1 MHQFNSHDR
10 GTRLFLLLA
19 GSLLAGFLAVP
30 CLGQS
35 SAKPPV
41 EQEPPVAENSRGVPA
56 AQDSPPT
63 EPPEIPLWQRVDNSP
78 LPAVATEKPF
88 PLPYA
93 EGFQGIWY
101 PNQPSGDEYV
111 YKYSGGLGTYPQQ
124 LNPIAIYAPEV
135 RKTFFVFGG
144 RASDANRLLHMI
156 SYYDHETGL
165 VARPRILLDKQTD
178 DAHDNPTLV
187 IDGEGYVWIFS
198 NAHGTSRPAFVHRSE
213 KPYAI
218 DSFIRIAET
227 NFSYSQPW
235 FVPQKGFCFLHTHYE
250 QGRRFLFVW
259 RSDDGFTW
267 SNRRLLA
274 AMAQGQYQI
283 SWPAPWGVGTAFNVH
298 PRQGGLNARTNLYYL
313 ETRDGGD
320 TWQTADGT
328 PIDLPLL
335 EPDNAALVHDYA
347 SEGRLVYL
355 KDINYDAEGR
365 PVILY
370 LTSNGYRSGPE
381 SGPRVWH
388 TAAFDGTRWVIRDV
402 TTSDHN
408 YDYGPLYIEPDGTW
422 RLIAPTDTGPQAYNP
437 GGEVVMWTSRDRGRH
452 WEKVRRLTA
461 QSVFNHT
468 YIRRPLGAQPD
479 FYALWA
485 DGHARRESES
495 RLYFTNRSG
504 DTVFMLPPVTTG
516 EFSRPIPV
524 WRGEEV
530 APRPRSDSE
539 PSTAEVTVTR

>member
-1 MHQFNSHDR
+1 MHDLESCSR
-10 GTRLFLLLA
+10 RLTAFFHSLVWGIAILLA
-19 GSLLAGFLAVP
+19 AP
-30 CLGQS
+30 CPGKTPS
-35 SAKPPV
+35 APPIDREPSAK
-41 EQEPPVAENSRGVPA
+41 EAARPA
-56 AQDSPPT
+56 AETTQPAKPS
-63 EPPEIPLWQRVDNSP
+63 EPPLWQRVDDAP
-78 LPAVATEKPF
+78 LPAVDTGEPF
-88 PLPYA
+88 ALPQA

-101 PNQPSGDEYV
+101 SNQPSGDEYV

-124 LNPIAIYAPEV
+124 LNPIAIYVPEV
-135 RKTFFVFGG
+135 DKTFFVFGG
-144 RASDANRLLHMI
+144 RASKANRLLHMI
-156 SYYDHETGL
+156 SYYDHQTGL

-187 IDGEGYVWIFS
+187 IDSQGYLWVFS

-218 DSFIRIAET
+218 DSFIKVAET

-259 RSDDGFTW
+259 RSDDGITW

-274 AMAQGQYQI
+274 AMEQGQYQI
-283 SWPAPWGVGTAFNVH
+283 SWPAPWGVGTAFNFH
-298 PRQGGLNARTNLYYL
+298 PKSGGLNARTNLYYL

-320 TWQTADGT
+320 TWQTASGAT
-328 PIDLPLL
+328 VELPLL
-335 EPDNAALVHDYA
+335 DPHNPALVHDYA
-347 SEGRLVYL
+347 AEGRLVYL
-355 KDINYDAEGR
+355 KDINYDADGR

-381 SGPRVWH
+381 SEPRIWH
-388 TAAFDGTRWVIRDV
+388 TAAFDGTHWVIHDV

-422 RLIAPTDTGPQAYNP
+422 RIIAPTDDGPQVYNT
-437 GGEVVMWTSRDRGRH
+437 GGEIVMWISRDRGCTWH
-452 WEKVRRLTA
+452 KIRRLTA

-468 YIRRPLGAQPD
+468 YVRRPLNAHDD

-485 DGHARRESES
+485 DGHARRQSES
-495 RLYFTNRSG
+495 RLFFTNREG
-504 DTVFMLPPVTTG
+504 DTVFMLPPVMTG
-516 EFSRPIPV
+516 DFARPIPV
-524 WRGEEV
+524 WRGVEIAPSAPCNKKESAAEE
-530 APRPRSDSE
+530 A
-539 PSTAEVTVTR
+539 VTR